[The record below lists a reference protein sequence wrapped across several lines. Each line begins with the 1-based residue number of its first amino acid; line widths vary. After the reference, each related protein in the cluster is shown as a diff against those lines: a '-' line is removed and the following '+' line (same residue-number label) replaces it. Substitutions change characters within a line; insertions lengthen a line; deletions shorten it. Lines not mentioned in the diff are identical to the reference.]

1 MIGQVVEAVVGNRC
15 QVLRGGRKDGEWAVV
30 SRHVRDLQVGDMV
43 RVFEDRGQ
51 LWVVALIGTGPV
63 QVVNLITPPPPL
75 TETQPVQR
83 GTEVISPAWSGTSTA
98 RKNSNAPRPSRCA
111 PASSGG
117 SATSGACSACLH
129 HPARSTRTSLLNWTT
144 AASL

>member
-83 GTEVISPAWSGTSTA
+83 GTEVISPAWSGTF
-98 RKNSNAPRPSRCA
+98 R
-111 PASSGG
+111 GG
-117 SATSGACSACLH
+117 S
-129 HPARSTRTSLLNWTT
+129 
-144 AASL
+144 